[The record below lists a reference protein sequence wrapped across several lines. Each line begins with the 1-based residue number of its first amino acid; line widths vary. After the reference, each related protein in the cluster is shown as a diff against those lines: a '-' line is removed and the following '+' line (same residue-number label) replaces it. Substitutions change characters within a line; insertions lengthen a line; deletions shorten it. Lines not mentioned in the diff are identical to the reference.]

1 MNIQLRVLPFVAL
14 LNSTGSAFATF
25 DPFDP
30 ELFLSP
36 YGEVVT
42 SIITTEVVGAGTS
55 DAGMIESPIVEL
67 MSHSSPQERVLDDRQ
82 AETGALDGP
91 AIELALQ
98 ANNFIHD
105 EAGPPSLPQISLRF
119 RRRPDPSNSLSQ
131 RKCYASKVTRIANT
145 GARLRGRLHA
155 GQRPPLCR
163 RDDVAR
169 FESTW
174 TQARFARC
182 RVS

>member
-1 MNIQLRVLPFVAL
+1 MLSFVAL
-14 LNSTGSAFATF
+14 LMSTVSAFATS
-25 DPFDP
+25 DPFDS

-42 SIITTEVVGAGTS
+42 SIITAEVVIAGTS
-55 DAGMIESPIVEL
+55 DAGMIESPVVEL

-105 EAGPPSLPQISLRF
+105 EAEVAALIAADLAALSETTGSIQIAEPPE
-119 RRRPDPSNSLSQ
+119 
-131 RKCYASKVTRIANT
+131 T
-145 GARLRGRLHA
+145 
-155 GQRPPLCR
+155 LCVEGYEDR
-163 RDDVAR
+163 
-169 FESTW
+169 
-174 TQARFARC
+174 
-182 RVS
+182 

>member
-14 LNSTGSAFATF
+14 LMSTGSAFATF

-105 EAGPPSLPQISLRF
+105 EAGVAALIAADLAA
-119 RRRPDPSNSLSQ
+119 LSE
-131 RKCYASKVTRIANT
+131 TT
-145 GARLRGRLHA
+145 GSIQLAE
-155 GQRPPLCR
+155 PTEMLCVEGYEDR
-163 RDDVAR
+163 
-169 FESTW
+169 
-174 TQARFARC
+174 
-182 RVS
+182 

>member
-14 LNSTGSAFATF
+14 VMSTGSAFATF

-55 DAGMIESPIVEL
+55 DAGMTESPVVEL
-67 MSHSSPQERVLDDRQ
+67 MSDSSPEERVLEDRQ

-91 AIELALQ
+91 AVELALQ
-98 ANNFIHD
+98 AINFIHD
-105 EAGPPSLPQISLRF
+105 EAEVAALIAADLAA
-119 RRRPDPSNSLSQ
+119 LSE
-131 RKCYASKVTRIANT
+131 TT
-145 GARLRGRLHA
+145 GSIQVAE
-155 GQRPPLCR
+155 PTEMLCVEGYEDR
-163 RDDVAR
+163 
-169 FESTW
+169 
-174 TQARFARC
+174 
-182 RVS
+182 

>member
-42 SIITTEVVGAGTS
+42 SIITTAVVGGGTS
-55 DAGMIESPIVEL
+55 DAGMIESPVVEL

-105 EAGPPSLPQISLRF
+105 EAGVAAL
-119 RRRPDPSNSLSQ
+119 
-131 RKCYASKVTRIANT
+131 IA
-145 GARLRGRLHA
+145 ADLAAL
-155 GQRPPLCR
+155 
-163 RDDVAR
+163 
-169 FESTW
+169 
-174 TQARFARC
+174 
-182 RVS
+182 